1 MMRLS
6 LCGSESLSTTVNL
19 AGAGRR
25 RNVPVRG
32 QAELAVN
39 YCRIIANEKFGKGH
53 WWAGLRPCRMRRDVC
68 INSVNNSTAP
78 GTSIPLG

>member
-6 LCGSESLSTTVNL
+6 LRIVLCGSESLSTTVNF
-19 AGAGRR
+19 AGVGGR

-39 YCRIIANEKFGKGH
+39 YCRIITNEKFGKGH
-53 WWAGLRPCRMRRDVC
+53 WWAGLRVAGGGMCMLR
-68 INSVNNSTAP
+68 
-78 GTSIPLG
+78 